1 MASLPMSSLTIKG
14 NFNYQYKTPLLMRKM
29 MTWNQV
35 AGLVSGVLCNPP
47 KTSTGD
53 LRTQW
58 TMVTKAAIRE
68 DPRQG
73 EANSIHLL
81 SHSSALMPEV
91 KVFLLRSLDS
101 WCSGSWHPPKP
112 FSCVWLPFLRR
123 ETIQLDQH
131 PPLWALNPL
140 PSFKVLSPNAVRY

>member
-1 MASLPMSSLTIKG
+1 
-14 NFNYQYKTPLLMRKM
+14 MRKV

-35 AGLVSGVLCNPP
+35 AGLVSWVLCNPP

-58 TMVTKAAIRE
+58 IKVTQAVIRE

-81 SHSSALMPEV
+81 SWSSALMPEV
-91 KVFLLRSLDS
+91 KVFLLRSLDG
-101 WCSGSWHPPKP
+101 WCSGSWHPPP
-112 FSCVWLPFLRR
+112 PHSLFLTRGFPFLEEKLSNWINILLYEHLTLCPLSRSYL
-123 ETIQLDQH
+123 QMQSH
-131 PPLWALNPL
+131 PKLPGALYQPLEPHHLG
-140 PSFKVLSPNAVRY
+140 F